1 MKDLIEELPT
11 KQIFKVDTIGNFEDE
26 FIFAKEFLVYNDSV
40 LIILNKAYQDIYFI
54 ECYDLVNKKH
64 IRKLFR
70 YGNGPNEMLSA
81 RVHLNNN
88 NLYVNDYI
96 KAQIAIIN
104 MDSLITSEDY
114 DVKILGHKTYESP
127 TAVICN
133 NKFILE
139 NPYYFK
145 DDKLKIKQGKSR
157 FISTN
162 GDKPY
167 EYSITYPYNTRNVSV
182 DGCIITNDSCKR
194 IMYASMHNSDLE
206 LYDYNLNVIK
216 IFNGL
221 PKLETEY
228 LINGIDEYNEK
239 EIIFKKNI
247 PYAYLDYT
255 TDNEFVYLVYMGNL
269 LKENTTMKDY
279 PNWILKFDW
288 ECNLIKKYYINAY
301 ILSISKSS
309 TNDTF
314 YITIMNED
322 ENPLLLK
329 LQYIE
334 L

>member
-1 MKDLIEELPT
+1 MKPSD
-11 KQIFKVDTIGNFEDE
+11 F
-26 FIFAKEFLVYNDSV
+26 
-40 LIILNKAYQDIYFI
+40 
-54 ECYDLVNKKH
+54 
-64 IRKLFR
+64 
-70 YGNGPNEMLSA
+70 
-81 RVHLNNN
+81 N
-88 NLYVNDYI
+88 NL
-96 KAQIAIIN
+96 A
-104 MDSLITSEDY
+104 
-114 DVKILGHKTYESP
+114 
-127 TAVICN
+127 
-133 NKFILE
+133 
-139 NPYYFK
+139 
-145 DDKLKIKQGKSR
+145 
-157 FISTN
+157 
-162 GDKPY
+162 
-167 EYSITYPYNTRNVSV
+167 
-182 DGCIITNDSCKR
+182 
-194 IMYASMHNSDLE
+194 NSDLE

-216 IFNGL
+216 IFNSL